1 MKILIANPPAR
12 IPLEGTK
19 ERYFVRAGSRWP
31 FSFVKDRAEPP
42 FYAPFPFYLSYT
54 AAILHNDGHDV
65 HVIDAVP
72 LNYTEEEFLHEV
84 VEINPDIVLFE
95 SATPTFNLDIQLIR
109 QLNDRLP
116 GLVLCMAGPHVT
128 VFPEETLQH
137 PEIDCVFLREYELS
151 FSEFVR
157 VWSRSPTRDQQTL
170 GGIPGIAFLD
180 NKTGEYI
187 VRAPV
192 AIADLDR
199 LPFPK
204 RDIFPSNKI
213 HSMRYYWTVNNPQPA
228 IQMHASRGCP
238 FRCSFCLWTQV
249 MYEQGK
255 YRMFSPKRVVDEM
268 ESLKR
273 EYQIKEVYFDDDTF
287 TGNRKHV
294 LEFCSELKGRQLG
307 LTWSAMGDLIITNEQ
322 MLQAMAEAGCTILKF
337 GVESGD
343 PGVLQHLGKPVDLQE
358 IKKKVALC
366 VKFGIQTHA
375 TFTYGLTGDTEET
388 IRRTFRYAKEL
399 DVDSVQFSITT
410 PFPGT
415 QFYQEVQKAGLLESE
430 AWERFD
436 GGMTSPIQIPTVDR
450 VWLEQFLHQSLQ
462 RWLFSKICRLRW
474 VLRQV
479 KYFRRTEKQ
488 YGTRILWR
496 KFLHALTILRL
507 R

>member
-1 MKILIANPPAR
+1 MKILLANPPAR

-19 ERYFVRAGSRWP
+19 ERFFVRAGSRWP
-31 FSFVKDRAEPP
+31 FSFVKDCAEAPW
-42 FYAPFPFYLSYT
+42 YAPFPFYLAYT
-54 AAILHNDGHDV
+54 AAILHDDGHDV
-65 HVIDAVP
+65 YVIDAVP
-72 LNYTEEEFLHEV
+72 LNYTVEEFLNEV
-84 VEINPDIVLFE
+84 VEVKPDIVLFE

-109 QLNDRLP
+109 QLKSRLP
-116 GLVLCMAGPHVT
+116 QVVLCMSGPHVT
-128 VFPEETLQH
+128 VFPRETLQH
-137 PEIDCVFLREYELS
+137 AEIDCVFLREYELS
-151 FSEFVR
+151 FSEFVQ
-157 VWSRSPTRDQQTL
+157 VWSRSPVRDQQTL
-170 GGIPGIAFLD
+170 GNISGIAFLD
-180 NKTGEYI
+180 KGTGEY
-187 VRAPV
+187 VSRPPV
-192 AIADLDR
+192 AIENLDA

-213 HSMRYYWTVNNPQPA
+213 HGMRYYWTVNNPQPA

-255 YRMFSPKRVVDEM
+255 YRMFSPKRIVDEM
-268 ESLKR
+268 EAVKN

-294 LEFCSELKGRQLG
+294 LEFCAELKKRNLG
-307 LTWSAMGDLIITNEQ
+307 LTWSAMGDLIIANEQ
-322 MLQAMAEAGCTILKF
+322 MLQAMAEAGCTLLKF

-343 PGVLQHLGKPVDLQE
+343 PGVLQHLGKPVNLTE
-358 IKKKVALC
+358 IKRKVALC

-375 TFTYGLTGDTEET
+375 TFTYGLTGDTEAT
-388 IRRTFRYAKEL
+388 IRRTLQYAKEL
-399 DVDSVQFSITT
+399 DSDSVQFSITT

-415 QFYQEVQKAGLLESE
+415 QFYEEVKKGGLLESE

-436 GGMTSPIQIPTVDR
+436 GGRTSPILIPTLDR
-450 VWLEQFLHQSLQ
+450 RWLERFLHRSLQ
-462 RWLFSKICRLRW
+462 RWLFAKIRRPHW
-474 VLRQV
+474 VLRQI

-488 YGTRILWR
+488 YGTHILWR